1 MKISCGKV
9 EAMQNAETINY
20 SAANGFSYAGSIS
33 GLKETVRPFI
43 NQLAALGY
51 SFTYRCDRSPLAT
64 IDFDSAGSPQGG
76 NTENPT
82 LVWEY
87 YANRAEIDIMQADI
101 PGTIAG
107 QMNFNGITDEDR
119 KLILREIQVLT
130 EEDLIDFGDPNA
142 DALLA
147 LMIKGVRSFRVFAP
161 VLRVSKLVSNTY
173 AVQASQTNVGRIIS
187 AATLASQESVPT
199 RLFTLPSNVS
209 GKVGF
214 AYGFYKNFPN
224 IQQATAGRW
233 QVSQEWDWGLWATAI
248 YGNVL

>member
-1 MKISCGKV
+1 MKISVGKV
-9 EAMQNAETINY
+9 EAQQNAEKITY
-20 SAANGFSYAGSIS
+20 SPQNGFSYAGAIA
-33 GLKETVRPFI
+33 GLKESVRPFI

-51 SFTYRCDRSPLAT
+51 SFTYQCDQSPFAT

-76 NTENPT
+76 ATEEPT

-87 YANRAEIDIMQADI
+87 YANRAEIDIMEGDI
-101 PGTIAG
+101 PGTISG
-107 QMNFNGITDEDR
+107 QQNFNGISDEDR
-119 KLILREIQVLT
+119 KLIRREIQVLG
-130 EEDLIDFGDPNA
+130 EDELIDFDDPAA

-161 VLRVSKLVSNTY
+161 TLRVSKLVSNTY

-187 AATLASQESVPT
+187 AATLAAQESVPT

-209 GKVGF
+209 AKTGF
-214 AYGFYKNFPN
+214 NYGFYKNFPN

-248 YGNVL
+248 FGDVL